1 MPAKNRRRLDEYGCL
16 TPGRRDTS
24 GESHRNALPR
34 SPSDATCD
42 LPVRYDELLS
52 KKRVLRDEF
61 GATANEIRGES
72 RKEPKKVDHAW
83 RLTPSAR
90 GWHL

>member
-1 MPAKNRRRLDEYGCL
+1 
-16 TPGRRDTS
+16 
-24 GESHRNALPR
+24 
-34 SPSDATCD
+34 
-42 LPVRYDELLS
+42 VRYDELLS
-52 KKRVLRDEF
+52 KERVLRDEF

-83 RLTPSAR
+83 RLTPSAH